1 MWLLPAPQRPQ
12 PSPETY
18 PVRGIDI
25 SAHNGEV
32 DFGRVADSGMEFVIM
47 KATEGAT
54 FKDSRFGANYRAAR
68 EAGLKVGAYHFFRFD
83 VDGSLQAMNLINSL
97 NGRPLDLPVMI
108 DIEEWTNPDDVSTP
122 DILRRISGMV
132 DHLQRSGYDVAL
144 YTNKDGHRRF
154 IDNCFSDLPLWIC
167 SFTDPPS
174 KRQWHP
180 VAVRPPRSC
189 RRHRRPGGPQRVQRT
204 PRRLGTLARLGTAT
218 PLTVVQHHHAAYNIT
233 MRANVIN
240 S

>member
-68 EAGLKVGAYHFFRFD
+68 EARASKSGPTTFS
-83 VDGSLQAMNLINSL
+83 GSTSTEAC
-97 NGRPLDLPVMI
+97 RP
-108 DIEEWTNPDDVSTP
+108 
-122 DILRRISGMV
+122 
-132 DHLQRSGYDVAL
+132 
-144 YTNKDGHRRF
+144 
-154 IDNCFSDLPLWIC
+154 
-167 SFTDPPS
+167 
-174 KRQWHP
+174 
-180 VAVRPPRSC
+180 
-189 RRHRRPGGPQRVQRT
+189 
-204 PRRLGTLARLGTAT
+204 
-218 PLTVVQHHHAAYNIT
+218 
-233 MRANVIN
+233 
-240 S
+240 